1 VVRLACERPDPLGR
15 RWSQGDGSALA
26 RQLIAEG
33 SVADI
38 SAATVR
44 RILAAHP
51 LKPWR
56 QHVWLYPKPPWD
68 AACDATVSALIAL
81 SPRPRRD
88 DELGR
93 SRDEKTSLP
102 PRPRHS
108 PTQPAPPRN
117 IPHRSAP
124 ESKRAGALNL
134 VAAFDTHAGKVY
146 GHCDDR
152 KRPRASIAFW
162 ETVARE
168 MDERVR
174 TIHLVCD
181 HVSPHQGQDVQQW
194 WAHHPRLVMHGTPVH
209 GSWMHQVEPWFS
221 ILQRQRWRIVDC
233 ASKDDLEAKIRPFIH
248 EWNHQAQPCTWSTK
262 SVAKGM
268 AAAPA
273 LAAW

>member
-1 VVRLACERPDPLGR
+1 VFPPAVAIPVVRLACERPDPLGR

-33 SVADI
+33 SVAEI

-134 VAAFDTHAGKVY
+134 VAAFDTRAGKVY

-194 WAHHPRLVMHGTPVH
+194 
-209 GSWMHQVEPWFS
+209 
-221 ILQRQRWRIVDC
+221 
-233 ASKDDLEAKIRPFIH
+233 
-248 EWNHQAQPCTWSTK
+248 
-262 SVAKGM
+262 
-268 AAAPA
+268 
-273 LAAW
+273 